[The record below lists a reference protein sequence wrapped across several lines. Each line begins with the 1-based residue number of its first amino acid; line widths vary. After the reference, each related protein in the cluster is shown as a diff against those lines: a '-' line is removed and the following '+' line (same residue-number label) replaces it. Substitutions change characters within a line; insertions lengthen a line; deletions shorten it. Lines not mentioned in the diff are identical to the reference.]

1 MVDVMVITKS
11 GAALVCGHRMPRPPD
26 LSPSWLMSRA
36 YLSGIDGLSRSV
48 ARKFLMIS
56 SVAEV
61 RGPCHSS
68 QGGSG

>member
-1 MVDVMVITKS
+1 MVITKL
-11 GAALVCGHRMPRPPD
+11 GAALMRGHRMPRPPD

-36 YLSGIDGLSRSV
+36 LAGIDGLSRSV

>member
-1 MVDVMVITKS
+1 MVITKS
-11 GAALVCGHRMPRPPD
+11 GAALVRGHRMPRPPV

-36 YLSGIDGLSRSV
+36 KSGIDGLLRSV

-61 RGPCHSS
+61 RGPCHSF
-68 QGGSG
+68 QGWSG